1 MVRREVQISN
11 PTGLHLRPAGV
22 FCNVASRFKC
32 KVIFEYDNISANAK
46 SILSV
51 LGACIKSGDSIV
63 ISCEGEDEEEA
74 LEAMLLAID
83 NGLGE

>member
-83 NGLGE
+83 NGLGD